1 VRSEK
6 NLKGNTKTT
15 FYHKI
20 FLKRPLLFNGTHVC
34 HVNEMLQHQHDR
46 DPFI

>member
-1 VRSEK
+1 
-6 NLKGNTKTT
+6 
-15 FYHKI
+15 
-20 FLKRPLLFNGTHVC
+20 LFNGTHVC